1 MAVRKSINIA
11 GSGPTIEASI
21 HEAIDRAYT
30 TLEGITRFEVTRS
43 VADLTDSGAR
53 VRRGGHH
60 LVHAP
65 RADARVSRLR

>member
-30 TLEGITRFEVTRS
+30 TLEGITRFEVTKIS
-43 VADLTDSGAR
+43 GDLTDCGTG
-53 VRRGGHH
+53 VRR
-60 LVHAP
+60 
-65 RADARVSRLR
+65 